1 MVSAGNENLK
11 SECNVC
17 LKIMELISNET
28 SKSKIGSVAYQKSN
42 KQVINIEKK
51 IKPAET
57 SSTNKTKHF
66 LTKQKK
72 IMESEIRNKN
82 NTDKRKKA
90 FIQLQNILKINMTP
104 TGQNRKLL
112 LLIKIILVQSSM
124 VKTSNY

>member
-28 SKSKIGSVAYQKSN
+28 NKSKIGSVAYQKSN
-42 KQVINIEKK
+42 KQLINIEKK

-66 LTKQKK
+66 LTKQK
-72 IMESEIRNKN
+72 R
-82 NTDKRKKA
+82 
-90 FIQLQNILKINMTP
+90 
-104 TGQNRKLL
+104 
-112 LLIKIILVQSSM
+112 
-124 VKTSNY
+124 

>member
-90 FIQLQNILKINMTP
+90 FIQLQNILKINVTP

>member
-57 SSTNKTKHF
+57 SSTKKTKHF

-90 FIQLQNILKINMTP
+90 FIQLQNILKINVTP

>member
-57 SSTNKTKHF
+57 SSTKKTKHF

-82 NTDKRKKA
+82 NTDKRKKT
-90 FIQLQNILKINMTP
+90 FIQLQNILKINVTP